1 MAEAR
6 SDDVPARV
14 QELVDA
20 LCADAER
27 APGFGEPIS
36 SSELFL
42 KISWKRFTTAI
53 PTHCHARPCA
63 PTYRYSARATELN
76 ARFGTPPVAELACTG
91 FVRPFRRGA
100 PAAAPR
106 AVLKAQVTTDQKIL
120 VMFDG
125 DASATSV
132 AQGVAK
138 LRM

>member
-76 ARFGTPPVAELACTG
+76 ARFGTPPVAELAWTG
-91 FVRPFRRGA
+91 FVSHELDTRHVGKLMQWMGHKRVDETISPRRTCGRTQSPF
-100 PAAAPR
+100 
-106 AVLKAQVTTDQKIL
+106 
-120 VMFDG
+120 
-125 DASATSV
+125 
-132 AQGVAK
+132 
-138 LRM
+138 